1 MALNGTAPAA
11 PGIRATGGPM
21 RILGLETGAEPSA
34 APYSSGASGSPTAA
48 PPIGRAVATIAD
60 VARLGSATF
69 TIPFNAPAPLPAGD
83 PGIIVKLTDGSYVA
97 FDARC
102 DMYARWLSR

>member
-1 MALNGTAPAA
+1 
-11 PGIRATGGPM
+11 M

-48 PPIGRAVATIAD
+48 PPTGRAVATIAD